1 MDLQGANLQAATLH
15 GTNLRGANL
24 QGANLSEA
32 DLDGADLSSAHL
44 GDTEAN
50 RVILYQAKL
59 GYATLRELDLRGFN
73 LTELDLRNA
82 DLNGSDLRGAI
93 LRGANLQGADLSNA
107 HLNGPE
113 LHGAILHRGAFLG
126 GRGEQIGREEATQ
139 QGFSQSLEGALKM
152 TKIKIGLVGLGEVTQ
167 IIHVPILQANEDKFE
182 IAAICDISPE
192 LLSALGERY
201 HVPVEHRYLDAES
214 LAKQGDLDAIFVL
227 NSDEYHTDAALAAL
241 GHRKH
246 VFIEKPMCLTR
257 QDAEAIIK
265 ARDEAGVQVM
275 VGYMRRYAPAFVQAV
290 EHVHALE
297 KINYA
302 RVRDIIGQNS
312 QFIEQSGIVL
322 RPKDIPAEAMQN
334 RAQRAS
340 QLVKTAI
347 GDASQNLVGT
357 YRMLCSLSSH
367 DLSAMRE
374 LLGMPKQV
382 IAARQWGF
390 FLTVLFAYEGF
401 TATFETGIDRN
412 RRFDA
417 HIQVY
422 GETKEIRVQYN
433 TPYIRHLPTLL
444 FLNETHGEA
453 FEERVIRPT
462 FTDAYTVE
470 LLHFYEVVTQNAQ
483 PKTSAEDFLHDLD
496 LFEMIIK
503 ALRE

>member
-1 MDLQGANLQAATLH
+1 
-15 GTNLRGANL
+15 
-24 QGANLSEA
+24 
-32 DLDGADLSSAHL
+32 
-44 GDTEAN
+44 
-50 RVILYQAKL
+50 
-59 GYATLRELDLRGFN
+59 
-73 LTELDLRNA
+73 
-82 DLNGSDLRGAI
+82 
-93 LRGANLQGADLSNA
+93 
-107 HLNGPE
+107 
-113 LHGAILHRGAFLG
+113 
-126 GRGEQIGREEATQ
+126 
-139 QGFSQSLEGALKM
+139 M
-152 TKIKIGLVGLGEVTQ
+152 TKIKLGLVGLGEVAQ
-167 IIHVPILQANEDKFE
+167 IIHLPILQASEDKFE
-182 IAAICDISPE
+182 IAAICDISQE
-192 LLSALGERY
+192 LLSAMGERY
-201 HVPVEHRYLDAES
+201 HVPVEHRYLDAQE

-241 GHRKH
+241 EQGKH

-290 EHVHALE
+290 EHVRALE

-302 RVRDIIGQNS
+302 RVRDIIGQNA
-312 QFIEQSGIVL
+312 QFIEQSSVVL
-322 RPKDIPAEAMQN
+322 RPKDIPAEAMQD
-334 RAQRAS
+334 RAERARR
-340 QLVKTAI
+340 LVKTAI
-347 GDASQNLVGT
+347 GDAPQNLVST
-357 YRMLCSLSSH
+357 YRLLCGLSSH

-374 LLGMPKQV
+374 LLGMPKRV

-390 FLTVLFAYEGF
+390 FLTVLFAYEEGF
-401 TATFETGIDRN
+401 TVTFETGIDHN

-422 GETKEIRVQYN
+422 GETKDIRVQYN

-470 LLHFYEVVTQNAQ
+470 LLRFYEVVTQNVQ
-483 PKTSAEDFLHDLD
+483 PKTTAEDFLHDLD
-496 LFEMIIK
+496 LFEMIIN

>member
-1 MDLQGANLQAATLH
+1 
-15 GTNLRGANL
+15 
-24 QGANLSEA
+24 
-32 DLDGADLSSAHL
+32 
-44 GDTEAN
+44 
-50 RVILYQAKL
+50 
-59 GYATLRELDLRGFN
+59 
-73 LTELDLRNA
+73 
-82 DLNGSDLRGAI
+82 
-93 LRGANLQGADLSNA
+93 LQGADLSTT
-107 HLNGPE
+107 HLNDSE
-113 LHGAILHRGAFLG
+113 LQGAILHHGAFLG
-126 GRGEQIGREEATQ
+126 DRGEQEGREKPTKL
-139 QGFSQSLEGALKM
+139 GFSHYLEGALKM
-152 TKIKIGLVGLGEVTQ
+152 TKIKIGLVGLGEVAQ
-167 IIHVPILQANEDKFE
+167 IIHLPILQTYEDKFE
-182 IAAICDISPE
+182 IAAICDLSQE

-201 HVPVEHRYLDAES
+201 HVPVEHRYLDAEA

-241 GHRKH
+241 EQGKH

-275 VGYMRRYAPAFVQAV
+275 VGYMRRYSPAFVQAA
-290 EHVHALE
+290 EHVRALE

-302 RVRDIIGQNS
+302 RVRDIIGQNA
-312 QFIEQSGIVL
+312 QFIEQSSVVL
-322 RPKDIPAEAMQN
+322 RPKDIPAEAMQD
-334 RAQRAS
+334 RAERAS
-340 QLVKTAI
+340 RLVKTAI
-347 GDASQNLVGT
+347 GDAPQNLVST
-357 YRMLCSLSSH
+357 YRLLCGLSSH

-374 LLGMPKQV
+374 LLGMPKRV

-401 TATFETGIDRN
+401 TVTFETGIDHN

-453 FEERVIRPT
+453 YEERVIRPT
-462 FTDAYTVE
+462 YTDAYTVE
-470 LLHFYEVVTQNAQ
+470 LLHFYEIVTQHTQ

-496 LFEMIIK
+496 LFEMIIN